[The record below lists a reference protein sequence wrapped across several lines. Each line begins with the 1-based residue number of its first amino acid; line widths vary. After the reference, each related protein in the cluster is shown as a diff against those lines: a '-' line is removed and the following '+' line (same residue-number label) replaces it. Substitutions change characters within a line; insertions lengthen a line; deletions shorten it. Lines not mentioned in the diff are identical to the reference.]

1 MSWVNYSEEQ
11 RKASSDLKETNDCT
25 VYAWSN
31 VFDASYENSHFWL
44 KKHAQRINRRGVIPD
59 KIKAAFAACRKAKT
73 KVGPYTRKNR
83 ITVSSFIKAHPF
95 GRYYVW
101 NVRHAFVIKDGI
113 VYDWQFGPRRE
124 ITGAVRV
131 YLEGEYAKT

>member
-1 MSWVNYSEEQ
+1 MSWVNYTDEQ
-11 RKASSDLKETNDCT
+11 RKASSDLNEANDCT

-44 KKHAQRINRRGVIPD
+44 RKHAQRPNRKGLIPD

-83 ITVSSFIKAHPF
+83 ITVSAFLKEHPV

-101 NVRHAFVIKDGI
+101 NVNHAFVVKDGV
-113 VYDWQFGPRRE
+113 VYDWQLGPRRQ

-131 YLEGEYAKT
+131 YLEGEI